1 MPSLELYRIFKIVA
15 EEGNL
20 TKASELLF
28 ISQPAVT
35 KHIHNLENELNLK
48 LFERTQHGMVLT
60 KDGENLYNQI
70 KDSVNVLSSVK
81 DNVDKITNI
90 NLGIHI
96 NFSNDFYRPLL
107 NKLKE
112 KNLGI
117 EFTIG
122 KSNTENMFSM
132 LEKNEVDVYLS
143 KRQPDDIHSKSI
155 QFISLGTLHDNFFV
169 NNNSKY
175 LNETISKDDIVTI
188 YTLRNISI
196 TSKNIEKAI
205 KENGFENI
213 IIKNNTFNTIL
224 EELQSNDIIAYI
236 TEEYIQKELDEGK
249 IKRINLGLDI
259 QNEVE
264 YGIYYNANNKL
275 KNVKKIFENIKLRLY
290 RSRLLNRQE

>member
-20 TKASELLF
+20 TSASELLF

-81 DNVDKITNI
+81 DNVDQITNI
-90 NLGIHI
+90 NFGIHI

-107 NKLKE
+107 TKLKE
-112 KNLGI
+112 KNPEI

-132 LEKNEVDVYLS
+132 LEKNEVDAYLS
-143 KRQPDDIHSKSI
+143 KRQPDDIHNKSI
-155 QFISLGTLHDNFFV
+155 QFISLGVLHDNFFV
-169 NNNSKY
+169 NSNSKY
-175 LNETISKDDIVTI
+175 LNKAFSKDDAATI
-188 YTLRNISI
+188 YTLRNISS

-213 IIKNNTFNTIL
+213 TIKNNTFNTIL
-224 EELQSNDIIAYI
+224 EELEGNDIIAYI
-236 TEEYIQKELDEGK
+236 TEEYIQKELKEGK
-249 IKRINLGLDI
+249 FKRIDIGLDI

-264 YGIYYNANNKL
+264 YGVYYNANNKL
-275 KNVKKIFENIKLRLY
+275 KNVKKIFENIK
-290 RSRLLNRQE
+290 

>member
-20 TKASELLF
+20 TRASELLF

-81 DNVDKITNI
+81 DNVDQITNI

-112 KNLGI
+112 KNPEI

-132 LEKNEVDVYLS
+132 LEKNEVDAYLS
-143 KRQPDDIHSKSI
+143 KRQLEDIHSTSI
-155 QFISLGTLHDNFFV
+155 HFISLGTLHDNFFV
-169 NNNSKY
+169 NSNSKY
-175 LNETISKDDIVTI
+175 LNKSFSKDDSATI
-188 YTLRNISI
+188 YTLRNISS

-213 IIKNNTFNTIL
+213 TIKNNTFNTIL
-224 EELQSNDIIAYI
+224 EELEGNDIIAYI
-236 TEEYIQKELDEGK
+236 TEEYIQKELNEGK
-249 IKRINLGLDI
+249 FKRIDLGLDI

-275 KNVKKIFENIKLRLY
+275 KNVKKIFENI
-290 RSRLLNRQE
+290 

>member
-20 TKASELLF
+20 TRASELLF

-60 KDGENLYNQI
+60 KDGEKLYNQI

-81 DNVDKITNI
+81 DNVDQITNI

-112 KNLGI
+112 KNPEI

-132 LEKNEVDVYLS
+132 LEKNEVDAYLS
-143 KRQPDDIHSKSI
+143 KRQPEDIHNKSI
-155 QFISLGTLHDNFFV
+155 KFISLGTLHDNFFV
-169 NNNSKY
+169 NSNSKY
-175 LNETISKDDIVTI
+175 LNKSFSKDDSATI
-188 YTLRNISI
+188 YTLRNISS

-213 IIKNNTFNTIL
+213 TIKNNTFNTIL
-224 EELQSNDIIAYI
+224 EELEGNDIIAYI
-236 TEEYIQKELDEGK
+236 TEEYIQKELNEGK
-249 IKRINLGLDI
+249 FKRIDLGLDI

-264 YGIYYNANNKL
+264 YGIYYNATNKL
-275 KNVKKIFENIKLRLY
+275 KNVKKIFENI
-290 RSRLLNRQE
+290 

>member
-1 MPSLELYRIFKIVA
+1 MPSLELYRIFKRVA

-81 DNVDKITNI
+81 DSVDQITNI

-96 NFSNDFYRPLL
+96 NFSNVFYRPLL

-112 KNLGI
+112 KNPEI

-132 LEKNEVDVYLS
+132 LEKNEVDAYLS
-143 KRQPDDIHSKSI
+143 KRQPEDIHNKSI
-155 QFISLGTLHDNFFV
+155 QFISLGVLHDNFFV
-169 NNNSKY
+169 NSNSKY
-175 LNETISKDDIVTI
+175 LNKAFSKDDAATI
-188 YTLRNISI
+188 YTLRNISS

-213 IIKNNTFNTIL
+213 TIKNNTFNTIL
-224 EELQSNDIIAYI
+224 EELESNDIIAYI
-236 TEEYIQKELDEGK
+236 TEEYIQKELNEGK
-249 IKRINLGLDI
+249 FKRIDLGLDI

-275 KNVKKIFENIKLRLY
+275 KNVKKIFENVK
-290 RSRLLNRQE
+290 

>member
-1 MPSLELYRIFKIVA
+1 
-15 EEGNL
+15 
-20 TKASELLF
+20 
-28 ISQPAVT
+28 
-35 KHIHNLENELNLK
+35 
-48 LFERTQHGMVLT
+48 MVLT

-236 TEEYIQKELDEGK
+236 TEEYIQKQLDEGK
-249 IKRINLGLDI
+249 FKRIDLGLDI

-275 KNVKKIFENIKLRLY
+275 KNVKKIFENIK
-290 RSRLLNRQE
+290 

>member
-15 EEGNL
+15 DAGNL
-20 TKASELLF
+20 TKASEILF

-48 LFERTQHGMVLT
+48 LFERTKHGMVLT

-81 DNVDKITNI
+81 DSVDQITNI

-107 NKLKE
+107 NTLKE
-112 KNLGI
+112 KNPGI

-132 LEKNEVDVYLS
+132 LEKNEVDAYLS

-169 NNNSKY
+169 NTNSKY
-175 LNETISKDDIVTI
+175 LNENISKDDTITI
-188 YTLRNISI
+188 YTLRNISS
-196 TSKNIEKAI
+196 TSTNLKKAL
-205 KENGFENI
+205 ETNGFNNVT
-213 IIKNNTFNTIL
+213 IKNNTFNTIL
-224 EELQSNDIIAYI
+224 EELENNDIIAYI
-236 TEEYIQKELDEGK
+236 TEEYIQKELGEGK
-249 IKRINLGLDI
+249 FKKFDLGIYI

-264 YGIYYNANNKL
+264 YGIYYNSNNKL
-275 KNVKKIFENIKLRLY
+275 KNVKKIFENIK
-290 RSRLLNRQE
+290 

>member
-132 LEKNEVDVYLS
+132 LEKNEVDAYLS

-188 YTLRNISI
+188 YTLRNISS

-205 KENGFENI
+205 NENGFENI

-224 EELQSNDIIAYI
+224 EELHSNDIIAYI
-236 TEEYIQKELDEGK
+236 TEEYIQKELNEGK

-264 YGIYYNANNKL
+264 YGIYYNTNNKL
-275 KNVKKIFENIKLRLY
+275 KNVKKIFENIK
-290 RSRLLNRQE
+290 

>member
-81 DNVDKITNI
+81 DNVDQITNI

-107 NKLKE
+107 TKLKE
-112 KNLGI
+112 KNPEI

-132 LEKNEVDVYLS
+132 LEKNEVDAYLS
-143 KRQPDDIHSKSI
+143 KRQPEDIHNKSI
-155 QFISLGTLHDNFFV
+155 QFISLGVLHDNFFV
-169 NNNSKY
+169 NSNSKY
-175 LNETISKDDIVTI
+175 LNTAFSKDDVATI
-188 YTLRNISI
+188 YTLRNISS

-213 IIKNNTFNTIL
+213 TIKNNTFNTIL
-224 EELQSNDIIAYI
+224 EELEVNDIIAYI
-236 TEEYIQKELDEGK
+236 TEEYIQKELNEGK
-249 IKRINLGLDI
+249 FKRIDIGLDI

-275 KNVKKIFENIKLRLY
+275 KNVKKIFENI
-290 RSRLLNRQE
+290 

>member
-70 KDSVNVLSSVK
+70 KDPVNILSSVK
-81 DNVDKITNI
+81 DSVEQIDNI

-96 NFSNDFYRPLL
+96 NFSSEFYRPILTE
-107 NKLKE
+107 LKE
-112 KNLGI
+112 KNSNI

-122 KSNTENMFSM
+122 KSYTENMFSM
-132 LEKNEVDVYLS
+132 LEKNEMDAYLS
-143 KRQPDDIHSKSI
+143 KRQPDNIHSKSI
-155 QFISLGTLHDNFFV
+155 QFIRLGTLQDNFFV
-169 NNNSKY
+169 NSNSKY
-175 LNETISKDDIVTI
+175 LKNNVSKEDIVTI
-188 YTLRNISI
+188 YTLRNISN
-196 TSKNIEKAI
+196 TSKNIENAI
-205 KENGFENI
+205 KERGFNNI

-236 TEEYIQKELDEGK
+236 TKEYIQKELSEGK
-249 IKRINLGLDI
+249 FKKIDLGIELSND
-259 QNEVE
+259 VE
-264 YGIYYNANNKL
+264 YGIYYNVNNKL
-275 KNVKKIFENIKLRLY
+275 KNVKKIFESIK
-290 RSRLLNRQE
+290 

>member
-81 DNVDKITNI
+81 DSVDQITNI

-96 NFSNDFYRPLL
+96 NFSNVFYRPLL

-112 KNLGI
+112 KNPEI

-132 LEKNEVDVYLS
+132 LEKNEVDAYLS
-143 KRQPDDIHSKSI
+143 KRQPEDIHNKSI
-155 QFISLGTLHDNFFV
+155 QFISLGVLHDNFFV
-169 NNNSKY
+169 NSNSKY
-175 LNETISKDDIVTI
+175 LNKAFSKDDAATI
-188 YTLRNISI
+188 YTLRNISS

-213 IIKNNTFNTIL
+213 TIKNNTFNTIL
-224 EELQSNDIIAYI
+224 EELESNDIIAYI
-236 TEEYIQKELDEGK
+236 TEEYIQKELNEGK
-249 IKRINLGLDI
+249 FKRIDLGLDI

-275 KNVKKIFENIKLRLY
+275 KNVKKIFENVK
-290 RSRLLNRQE
+290 

>member
-70 KDSVNVLSSVK
+70 KDSVNILSSVK
-81 DNVDKITNI
+81 DSVEQIDNI
-90 NLGIHI
+90 NIGIHI
-96 NFSNDFYRPLL
+96 NFSSDFYRPIL

-112 KNLGI
+112 KNPNI

-132 LEKNEVDVYLS
+132 LEKNEIDAYLS
-143 KRQPDDIHSKSI
+143 KRQPDDIHSNSV
-155 QFISLGTLHDNFFV
+155 QFISLGILHDHFFV
-169 NNNSKY
+169 NSNSEY
-175 LNETISKDDIVTI
+175 LNKNISMEEPITIH
-188 YTLRNISI
+188 TLRNISS
-196 TSKNIEKAI
+196 TSKNIEDAI
-205 KENGFENI
+205 KESGYKNI
-213 IIKNNTFNTIL
+213 TIKNNTFSTIL
-224 EELQSNDIIAYI
+224 EELQNSDIIAYI
-236 TEEYIQKELDEGK
+236 TEEYIQKELSEDKLKK
-249 IKRINLGLDI
+249 IDLRIELS
-259 QNEVE
+259 NEVE

-275 KNVKKIFENIKLRLY
+275 KNVKKIFEKIK
-290 RSRLLNRQE
+290 

>member
-48 LFERTQHGMVLT
+48 LFERTQYGMLLT

-70 KDSVNVLSSVK
+70 KDSVNILSSVK

-117 EFTIG
+117 EYTIG

-132 LEKNEVDVYLS
+132 LEKNEVDAYLS
-143 KRQPDDIHSKSI
+143 KRQPDNIHSKSI
-155 QFISLGTLHDNFFV
+155 QFISLGILHDNFFV

-175 LNETISKDDIVTI
+175 LTETILKDDIVTI
-188 YTLRNISI
+188 YTLRNISS

-224 EELQSNDIIAYI
+224 EELQSKDIIVYI
-236 TEEYIQKELDEGK
+236 TEEYIQKELNEGK

-264 YGIYYNANNKL
+264 YGIYYNVNNKL
-275 KNVKKIFENIKLRLY
+275 KNVKKIFENIK
-290 RSRLLNRQE
+290 S

>member
-15 EEGNL
+15 DEGNL
-20 TKASELLF
+20 TKASEILF

-48 LFERTQHGMVLT
+48 LFERTKHGMVLT

-81 DNVDKITNI
+81 DSVDQITNI

-107 NKLKE
+107 NTLKE
-112 KNLGI
+112 KNPGI

-132 LEKNEVDVYLS
+132 LEKNEVDAYLS

-169 NNNSKY
+169 NSNSKY
-175 LNETISKDDIVTI
+175 LNKNISKDDTITI
-188 YTLRNISI
+188 YTLRNISS
-196 TSKNIEKAI
+196 TSTNLENAL
-205 KENGFENI
+205 ETNGFNNVT
-213 IIKNNTFNTIL
+213 IKNNTFNTIL
-224 EELQSNDIIAYI
+224 EELENNDIIAYI
-236 TEEYIQKELDEGK
+236 TEEYIQKELGEGK
-249 IKRINLGLDI
+249 FKKIDLGIDI

-264 YGIYYNANNKL
+264 YGIYYNSNNKL
-275 KNVKKIFENIKLRLY
+275 KNVKKIFEI
-290 RSRLLNRQE
+290 E

>member
-15 EEGNL
+15 DEGNL
-20 TKASELLF
+20 TKASEILF

-48 LFERTQHGMVLT
+48 LFERTKHGMVLT

-81 DNVDKITNI
+81 DSVDQITNI

-107 NKLKE
+107 NTLKE
-112 KNLGI
+112 KNPGI

-132 LEKNEVDVYLS
+132 LEKNEVDAYLS
-143 KRQPDDIHSKSI
+143 KRQPDDIHNKSI
-155 QFISLGTLHDNFFV
+155 QFISLGTLHDNFFA
-169 NNNSKY
+169 NSNSKY
-175 LNETISKDDIVTI
+175 LNENISKDDTITI
-188 YTLRNISI
+188 YTLRNISS
-196 TSKNIEKAI
+196 TSTNLENAL
-205 KENGFENI
+205 ETNGFNNVT
-213 IIKNNTFNTIL
+213 IKNNTFNTIL
-224 EELQSNDIIAYI
+224 EELENNDIIVYI
-236 TEEYIQKELDEGK
+236 TEEYIQKELSEGK
-249 IKRINLGLDI
+249 FKKIDLGIDI

-264 YGIYYNANNKL
+264 YGIYYNSNNKL
-275 KNVKKIFENIKLRLY
+275 KNVKKIFENIK
-290 RSRLLNRQE
+290 

>member
-35 KHIHNLENELNLK
+35 KHIHNLEDELNLK
-48 LFERTQHGMVLT
+48 LFERTQHGMILT

-81 DNVDKITNI
+81 DSVEQIDNI

-96 NFSNDFYRPLL
+96 NFSSDFYRPLL
-107 NKLKE
+107 NELKE
-112 KNLGI
+112 KNPDI
-117 EFTIG
+117 DFNIG

-132 LEKNEVDVYLS
+132 LEKNEIDAYLS

-155 QFISLGTLHDNFFV
+155 QFISLGTLHDNIFV
-169 NNNSKY
+169 NSNSEY
-175 LNETISKDDIVTI
+175 LNKKISKEDELTI
-188 YTLRNISI
+188 YTLRNISS
-196 TSKNIEKAI
+196 TSKNIEEAI
-205 KENGFENI
+205 KDSGFSNI
-213 IIKNNTFNTIL
+213 VIKNNTFSTIL

-236 TEEYIQKELDEGK
+236 TEEYIQKELSEGRFKK
-249 IKRINLGLDI
+249 IDLGI
-259 QNEVE
+259 EVSNEVE

-275 KNVKKIFENIKLRLY
+275 KNVKRIFENIK
-290 RSRLLNRQE
+290 

>member
-20 TKASELLF
+20 TKASEILF

-81 DNVDKITNI
+81 DNVEQIDKI

-96 NFSNDFYRPLL
+96 NFSSDFYRPLL
-107 NKLKE
+107 NELKE
-112 KNLGI
+112 KNPNI
-117 EFTIG
+117 DFNIG

-132 LEKNEVDVYLS
+132 LEKNEIDAYLS
-143 KRQPDDIHSKSI
+143 KRQPDDIHSKSM
-155 QFISLGTLHDNFFV
+155 QFISLGILHDNFFV
-169 NNNSKY
+169 NSNSKY
-175 LNETISKDDIVTI
+175 LNKKISNDDKLTI

-196 TSKNIEKAI
+196 TSRNIEEATR
-205 KENGFENI
+205 ERGFNNI
-213 IIKNNTFNTIL
+213 VIKNNTFSTIL

-236 TEEYIQKELDEGK
+236 TEEYIKKELSEGK
-249 IKRINLGLDI
+249 FKKLDLGI
-259 QNEVE
+259 EISNEVE
-264 YGIYYNANNKL
+264 YGIYYNTNNKL
-275 KNVKKIFENIKLRLY
+275 KNVKKIFENIK
-290 RSRLLNRQE
+290 

>member
-20 TKASELLF
+20 TRASELLF

-81 DNVDKITNI
+81 DSVDQITNI

-112 KNLGI
+112 KNPEI

-132 LEKNEVDVYLS
+132 LEKNEVDAYLS
-143 KRQPDDIHSKSI
+143 KRQPEDIHNKSI
-155 QFISLGTLHDNFFV
+155 QFISLGVLHDNFFV
-169 NNNSKY
+169 NSNSKY
-175 LNETISKDDIVTI
+175 LNIAFSKDDVATI
-188 YTLRNISI
+188 YTLRNISS

-213 IIKNNTFNTIL
+213 TIKNNTFNTIL
-224 EELQSNDIIAYI
+224 EELEGNDIIAYI
-236 TEEYIQKELDEGK
+236 TEEYVQKELNEGK
-249 IKRINLGLDI
+249 FKRIDLGLDI
-259 QNEVE
+259 QNEIE

-275 KNVKKIFENIKLRLY
+275 KNVKKIFENI
-290 RSRLLNRQE
+290 

>member
-15 EEGNL
+15 DEGNL
-20 TKASELLF
+20 TKASEILF

-48 LFERTQHGMVLT
+48 LFERTKHGMVLT

-81 DNVDKITNI
+81 DTVDQLTNI

-107 NKLKE
+107 NTLKE
-112 KNLGI
+112 KNPGI

-132 LEKNEVDVYLS
+132 LEKNEVDAYLS

-169 NNNSKY
+169 NSNSKY
-175 LNETISKDDIVTI
+175 LNENISKDDIVTI
-188 YTLRNISI
+188 YTLRNISS
-196 TSKNIEKAI
+196 TSTNLENAL
-205 KENGFENI
+205 ETNGFNNVT
-213 IIKNNTFNTIL
+213 IKNNTFNTIL
-224 EELQSNDIIAYI
+224 EELENNDIIAYI
-236 TEEYIQKELDEGK
+236 TEEYIQKELGEGK
-249 IKRINLGLDI
+249 FKKIDLGIDI
-259 QNEVE
+259 QNEVD
-264 YGIYYNANNKL
+264 YGIYYNSNNKL
-275 KNVKKIFENIKLRLY
+275 KNVKKIFEI
-290 RSRLLNRQE
+290 E

>member
-35 KHIHNLENELNLK
+35 KHIHNLENDLNLK

-81 DNVDKITNI
+81 GNVDKITNI

-112 KNLGI
+112 KSLGI

-132 LEKNEVDVYLS
+132 LEKNEVDAYLS
-143 KRQPDDIHSKSI
+143 KRQPEDIHSGLI
-155 QFISLGTLHDNFFV
+155 QFISLGVLHDNFFV
-169 NNNSKY
+169 NSNSKY
-175 LNETISKDDIVTI
+175 LNETISKDDTVTI
-188 YTLRNISI
+188 YTLRNISS

-213 IIKNNTFNTIL
+213 IIRNNTFNTIL
-224 EELQSNDIIAYI
+224 EELQNNDIIAYI
-236 TEEYIQKELDEGK
+236 TEEYIQKELNEDK
-249 IKRINLGLDI
+249 FKRIDLGLDI

-275 KNVKKIFENIKLRLY
+275 KNVKKIFENIK
-290 RSRLLNRQE
+290 